1 MLINPMLSDD
11 GKLPYYIQLYDYFK
25 KEILGGTLPADTR
38 LPSIRSLAGQLY
50 ISATP
55 VELAYQQLVS
65 EGFIASRPRSGFS
78 VQPMHDFSGAEAAAD
93 PPESQSRM
101 LIQAVLPITP
111 RDPQKY
117 VYDFHISKND
127 FSLFPHKIWRSLFQE
142 QLANPDLLQYGDPQ
156 GEPALRAS
164 IAAHLRQ
171 FRGLHCLPEQVVIGG
186 DQHLLC
192 SLLGHILPGSNR
204 RLGIEDPGY
213 HLLPAAFARNGYEI
227 IPVPLQED
235 GLDIE
240 QLRDSGAGAVYISPS
255 HQFPCGMIMSI
266 AKRHA
271 LLDWAATTGGYII
284 EDDYDGEFRYH
295 GRPVPS
301 LQGLMENSPVIYMG
315 SFAQSV
321 APALCVHYMVLPEKL
336 LPAYRNLARELYL
349 EHSASRLNQIALHF
363 FMERGHFARHLRRM
377 RLLYQKKHEA
387 LLQAIQL
394 YFGDHAAVRG
404 QGAGFHLLLRLVSS
418 VDARRLAET
427 AAAAGIRVTPMSYTW
442 WGESGAEAHRNDA
455 PEFIL
460 GFGAIP
466 EERIGEGI
474 RRLAEVWLG

>member
-1 MLINPMLSDD
+1 MLINPMLSEDR
-11 GKLPYYIQLYDYFK
+11 KLPYYIQLYDYFK
-25 KEILGGTLPADTR
+25 KEILGGALPAGTR
-38 LPSIRSLAGQLY
+38 LPSIRVLAGQLN

-65 EGFIASRPRSGFS
+65 EGFIASRPRSGYA
-78 VQPMHDFSGAEAAAD
+78 VEPMHMLSSRAAAAD
-93 PPESQSRM
+93 ADASRPS
-101 LIQAVLPITP
+101 LPAPRITP
-111 RDPQKY
+111 RDPQHY
-117 VYDFHISKND
+117 LYDFHISKND
-127 FSLFPHKIWRSLFQE
+127 FSLFPHKIWRRLFQE

-156 GEPALRAS
+156 GEPALRGS

-171 FRGLHCLPEQVVIGG
+171 FRGLRCTPEQVVIGG

-192 SLLGHILPGSNR
+192 TLLCHILPGSNR

-213 HLLPAAFARNGYEI
+213 HLLPAAFARNSYEI
-227 IPVPLQED
+227 IPVPLEED

-271 LLDWAATTGGYII
+271 LLDWARATGGYII

-301 LQGLMENSPVIYMG
+301 LQGLMENSRVIYMG

-321 APALCVHYMVLPEKL
+321 APAFCVHYMVLPEEL
-336 LPAYRNLARELYL
+336 LPAYHNLAKELYL
-349 EHSASRLNQIALHF
+349 EHSASRLNQIALHY

-377 RLLYQKKHEA
+377 RLLYQKKHDS
-387 LLQAIQL
+387 LLQAIHL
-394 YFGDHAAVRG
+394 YFGEQAAIRG
-404 QGAGFHLLLRLVSS
+404 QGAGFHLLLRLNRGG
-418 VDARRLAET
+418 DARLLADT

-442 WGESGAEAHRNDA
+442 WGQSGAEAHRKDT

-466 EERIGEGI
+466 EERIGAGI